1 MRATKSFR
9 SKKEFVYET
18 IREMILSGEL
28 APETRLI
35 IDDLSSDLGVSPIPV
50 REALQQ
56 LQSEGLVHIEPYVG
70 ARVAEV
76 HKESIEEIFA
86 LLEATEVISGKA
98 ACTQM
103 TDEDFAEIEALI
115 SRMDTTVDDLEVWS
129 EQNVELHQLICE
141 RAKTPLVGT
150 MIAQVVDHWN
160 RLRRLFLDEVFTGR
174 VANAQKDHWI
184 LLEALRT
191 RDPNVVEKV
200 IQDHNRLALQ
210 GYLSH
215 LAENAIDATEAS

>member
-18 IREMILSGEL
+18 LREKILDGQL
-28 APETRLI
+28 VPDARLI
-35 IDDLSSDLGVSPIPV
+35 IDDLSTELGVSPIPV

-56 LQSEGLVHIEPYVG
+56 LQSEGFVDIEPYVG
-70 ARVAEV
+70 ARVAQM

-86 LLEATEVISGKA
+86 LLEATEVISGRA

-103 TDEDFAEIEALI
+103 VDADFDDIEALLT
-115 SRMDTTVDDLEVWS
+115 RMDNSIDDLELWS

-141 RAKTPLVGT
+141 RANTPLVGSM
-150 MIAQVVDHWN
+150 MIQVVDHWN
-160 RLRRLFLDEVFTGR
+160 RLRRLYLKAVFAGR
-174 VANAQKDHWI
+174 IANAQKDHWA

-191 RDPNVVEKV
+191 RNPATVEKV
-200 IQDHNRLALQ
+200 IQDHNRIALQ
-210 GYLSH
+210 GYLTQ
-215 LAENAIDATEAS
+215 LK

>member
-18 IREMILSGEL
+18 LREMILSSEL
-28 APETRLI
+28 VPETRLI
-35 IDDLSSDLGVSPIPV
+35 IDDLSAELGVSPIPV

-56 LQSEGLVHIEPYVG
+56 LQSEGFVDIEPYVG
-70 ARVAEV
+70 ARVAQM

-86 LLEATEVISGKA
+86 LLEATERISGRA

-103 TDEDFAEIEALI
+103 TEEDFADIEALLV
-115 SRMDTTVDDLEVWS
+115 RMDASIGDLELWS

-141 RAKTPLVGT
+141 RAKTPLVGNL
-150 MIAQVVDHWN
+150 MNQIVDHWN
-160 RLRRLFLDEVFTGR
+160 RLRRLYLEEVFTGR
-174 VANAQKDHWI
+174 VANAQKDHWA

-191 RDPNVVEKV
+191 RNPKTVEKV
-200 IQDHNRLALQ
+200 VQDHNRIALK
-210 GYLSH
+210 GYLTQLS
-215 LAENAIDATEAS
+215 

>member
-18 IREMILSGEL
+18 LREMILNSEL

-35 IDDLSSDLGVSPIPV
+35 IDDLSADLGVSPIPV

-56 LQSEGLVHIEPYVG
+56 LQSEGFVDIEPYVG
-70 ARVAEV
+70 ARVAQM

-86 LLEATEVISGKA
+86 LLEATEVISGRS

-103 TDEDFAEIEALI
+103 TDEDFDDIEALLV
-115 SRMDTTVDDLEVWS
+115 RMDASIDDLETWS

-141 RAKTPLVGT
+141 RAKTPLVGN
-150 MIAQVVDHWN
+150 MMDQVVDHWN
-160 RLRRLFLDEVFTGR
+160 RLRRLYLKEVFTGR
-174 VANAQKDHWI
+174 VANAQKDHWA

-191 RDPNVVEKV
+191 RNPETVKKVV
-200 IQDHNRLALQ
+200 QDHNRIALQ
-210 GYLSH
+210 GYLTH
-215 LAENAIDATEAS
+215 LSQS